1 MARLKA
7 LSDQAQGVPR
17 NMTVGRYK
25 LDMDVF
31 NFENEGKHIGI
42 IRNKYFQTSRN
53 DNIDQIKNSMVP
65 L

>member
-31 NFENEGKHIGI
+31 NFEYVQPAFLLKE
-42 IRNKYFQTSRN
+42 
-53 DNIDQIKNSMVP
+53 NI
-65 L
+65 LE